1 MTNKE
6 YPDLEALC
14 LAEVTADNELKLK
27 QQERDAIRMA
37 ILKHPDVQAQREGS
51 LSERHGRFKITTTA
65 RMNRKVDIKEYE
77 KIKDQIPEG
86 LSPFVYTLTIDK
98 QRLKALEQAN
108 PELHLHCCRAI
119 EETPG
124 KVGVSIKEESN

>member
-6 YPDLEALC
+6 YPDLDALC
-14 LAEVTADNELKLK
+14 LAEVTVDNEMKLK

-37 ILKHPDVQAQREGS
+37 ILNHPDVQAQREGS
-51 LSERHGRFKITTTA
+51 LSESHGRFKITTTA
-65 RMNRKVDIKEYE
+65 RMNRKIDKKEYAE
-77 KIKDQIPEG
+77 IKDQIPEN
-86 LSPFVYTLTIDK
+86 LSPFVYTLTLDK

-108 PELHLHCCRAI
+108 PELHLFCCRAI